1 MKKYTGQEWE
11 LFRNQAGRIQFSSI
25 CRSCE
30 RRCKQTFRAEIVS
43 CRRYECR
50 KRHQE
55 QSEM

>member
-11 LFRNQAGRIQFSSI
+11 LFRNQAGRIQFNSI

-30 RRCKQTFRAEIVS
+30 CCCKQTFRAEIVS
-43 CRRYECR
+43 CRRHECR

>member
-11 LFRNQAGRIQFSSI
+11 LFRNQAGRIQFNSI

-30 RRCKQTFRAEIVS
+30 RRCKQTFQAEIVS
-43 CRRYECR
+43 CRRYKSR
-50 KRHQE
+50 KRHPE

>member
-11 LFRNQAGRIQFSSI
+11 LFRNQAGRIQFNSI

-30 RRCKQTFRAEIVS
+30 RRCKQTFRAEIVC

>member
-1 MKKYTGQEWE
+1 MKQYTGQEWE
-11 LFRNQAGRIQFSSI
+11 LFRNQAGRIQFNSI

-30 RRCKQTFRAEIVS
+30 RRCKQTFQAEIVC
-43 CRRYECR
+43 CRRYESR

>member
-11 LFRNQAGRIQFSSI
+11 LFRNQAGRIQFNAI
-25 CRSCE
+25 CRNCLN
-30 RRCKQTFRAEIVS
+30 RCKQTFRAEIVS
-43 CRRYECR
+43 CRRYECQ